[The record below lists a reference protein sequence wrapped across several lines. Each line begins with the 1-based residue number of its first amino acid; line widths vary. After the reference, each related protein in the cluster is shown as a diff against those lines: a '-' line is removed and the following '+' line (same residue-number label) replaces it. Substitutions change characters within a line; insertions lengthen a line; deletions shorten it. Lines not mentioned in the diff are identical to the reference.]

1 MLATAVALTLTFV
14 VPIQEPEILHPGTG
28 PHKRPVVIADGKARD
43 FFNQGLNFM
52 FAFNHGEAKR
62 SFRTAAK
69 YDPKSAM
76 AWWGLAMANGP
87 HINNMAVE
95 PSEEQEA
102 VESLA
107 KAMRNIQSARPV
119 DQALIRAT
127 LVRFKH
133 PQPKDRNPL
142 DRAYADAM
150 REVWRKFPNDADV
163 AALFAE
169 SVMNLSPWNQWTPAG
184 KANPG
189 TNEVMATLESAM
201 KLNRNHPLAL
211 HLYIHA
217 VEASPWPQ
225 KALPAADR
233 LRNLQP
239 GLGHNVHMPSHID
252 VRLGL
257 WEKAILANEKAIVAD
272 REYRAKRPDQF
283 IYRIYMAHNSHMLAL
298 AAMMTGQSKKT
309 IEALDDMVAV
319 IPEDFQKEAALF
331 IDGFFAMPIE
341 ARKRFGKWDEVL
353 AAPMLPER
361 FPLARTFQREARA
374 VSYAAKGMVK
384 EARAEQWHF
393 AQQAKKVPAESVFGN
408 NQGRDLVRIARH
420 LMNGEILVAEGR
432 IDDAVRELKTAIKL
446 EDALR
451 YDEPPSWIQPVR
463 HTLGALLTKVGRH
476 KEAADV
482 YRADLKKFPHNGWA
496 TYGLANSLRALGQ
509 SAEAEK
515 LSAKFDRIWA
525 KADEEITSSCL
536 CIPGKG

>member
-1 MLATAVALTLTFV
+1 MLATAVALSISLLAQA
-14 VPIQEPEILHPGTG
+14 PEPEILHPGTG
-28 PHKRPVVIADGKARD
+28 PHKRPVNISSGKAQQ

-52 FAFNHGEAKR
+52 YAFNHGEAKR
-62 SFRTAAK
+62 SFRTATK
-69 YDPKSAM
+69 YDPNSAM

-87 HINNMAVE
+87 HINNMAVD
-95 PSEEQEA
+95 PAEEKEA

-107 KAMRNIQSARPV
+107 KSKSLIASARPV
-119 DQALIRAT
+119 DQALIRAA
-127 LVRFKH
+127 LVRFKL

-142 DRAYADAM
+142 DRAYAAAM
-150 REVWRKFPNDADV
+150 KEVYRKFPNDADV
-163 AALFAE
+163 AALYAE

-189 TNEVMATLESAM
+189 TAEVMATLERAM
-201 KLNRNHPLAL
+201 KLNPNHPLAL

-233 LRNLQP
+233 LRDLQP

-257 WEKAILANEKAIVAD
+257 WEKAIIANEKAIAAD
-272 REYRAKRPDQF
+272 REYRSKRPDQF

-298 AAMMTGQSKKT
+298 AAMMTGQSEKT
-309 IEALDDMVAV
+309 ISVLDDMVAV
-319 IPEDFQKEAALF
+319 IPEDFQNQAALF

-361 FPLARTFQREARA
+361 FPLARAFQREARA

-384 EARAEQWHF
+384 EARIEQWHF
-393 AQQAKKVPAESVFGN
+393 GQQAKKVPAESVFGN
-408 NQGRDLVRIARH
+408 NKGQDLVKIARH

-432 IDDAVRELKTAIKL
+432 IDDAVRELKTAIKY

-463 HTLGALLTKVGRH
+463 HTLGALLSKVGRH

-482 YRADLKKFPHNGWA
+482 YRADLKRFPRNGWS
-496 TYGLANSLRALGQ
+496 TFGLANSLRALGQ
-509 SAEAEK
+509 KAQANR
-515 LSAKFDRIWA
+515 LMLRFDQIWA
-525 KADEEITSSCL
+525 DADVEITSSCL
-536 CIPGKG
+536 CIPGKE

>member
-1 MLATAVALTLTFV
+1 MIASAIALSLAWLPQGGEA
-14 VPIQEPEILHPGTG
+14 EILHPGTG
-28 PHKRPVVIADGKARD
+28 PHTRPVRIAEGKAKT

-52 FAFNHGEAKR
+52 VAFNHGEAKR
-62 SFRTAAK
+62 SFRTATK

-87 HINNMAVE
+87 HINNMAVD
-95 PSEEQEA
+95 PAEEKEA

-107 KAMRNIQSARPV
+107 KAKALIGTARPA
-119 DQALIRAT
+119 DQALIRAA
-127 LVRFKH
+127 LVRFKL

-142 DRAYADAM
+142 DRAYAAAM
-150 REVWRKFPNDADV
+150 KGVYRKFPNDADV
-163 AALFAE
+163 AAFYAE

-189 TNEVMATLESAM
+189 TAEVMATLERAM
-201 KLNRNHPLAL
+201 KLNPDHPLAL

-233 LRNLQP
+233 LRDLQP

-257 WEKAILANEKAIVAD
+257 WEKAIIANEKAIAAD
-272 REYRAKRPDQF
+272 REYRSKRPDQF

-298 AAMMTGQSKKT
+298 AAMMTGQSEKT
-309 IEALDDMVAV
+309 IAALDDMVAV
-319 IPEDFQKEAALF
+319 IPEGFQKEAALF

-353 AAPMLPER
+353 AAPILPER
-361 FPLARTFQREARA
+361 FPLARAFQREARA
-374 VSYAAKGMVK
+374 VSFAAKGMSK
-384 EARAEQWHF
+384 EARVEQWHF
-393 AQQAKKVPAESVFGN
+393 GQQAKKVPAESSFGN
-408 NQGRDLVRIARH
+408 NQGRDLVKIARH

-432 IDDAVRELKTAIKL
+432 IDDAVRELKTAIKY

-476 KEAADV
+476 REAAEV
-482 YRADLKKFPHNGWA
+482 YRADLKRFPHNGWS
-496 TYGLANSLRALGQ
+496 TYGLAASHRALGQ
-509 SAEAEK
+509 TAEADK

-525 KADEEITSSCL
+525 KADVEITSSCL
-536 CIPGKG
+536 CIPGKS